1 MRGHIFACYWIG
13 VAVGL
18 MIGVLVGSGIRFL
31 ACSGDLRLPSIT
43 MGDHVRERPALD
55 PAQIPELARQVYAS
69 ITALL
74 MGDPPIGRS
83 ALDRRHQ

>member
-1 MRGHIFACYWIG
+1 MPRSKEQSRIYMRKRYRAQQAAAGR
-13 VAVGL
+13 AV
-18 MIGVLVGSGIRFL
+18 REQ
-31 ACSGDLRLPSIT
+31 
-43 MGDHVRERPALD
+43 VRERPSVD
-55 PAQIPELARQVYAS
+55 PTSVPELARQVYAS

>member
-31 ACSGDLRLPSIT
+31 SCSGDLRLPSIT
-43 MGDHVRERPALD
+43 MGDHGSFD
-55 PAQIPELARQVYAS
+55 LARE
-69 ITALL
+69 
-74 MGDPPIGRS
+74 M
-83 ALDRRHQ
+83 H